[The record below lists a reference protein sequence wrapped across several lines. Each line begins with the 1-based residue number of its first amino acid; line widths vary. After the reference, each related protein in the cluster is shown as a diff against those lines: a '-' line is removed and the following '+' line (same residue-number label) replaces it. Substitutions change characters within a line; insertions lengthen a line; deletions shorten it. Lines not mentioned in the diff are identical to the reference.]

1 MDPYTKVDP
10 KNRRRVKLEIVADPM
25 ICKRV
30 DDIRLDVEM
39 VTLSVAGFIYMFLF
53 LT

>member
-1 MDPYTKVDP
+1 MDPYTKVYP
-10 KNRRRVKLEIVADPM
+10 KNRRVKLEIVADPM